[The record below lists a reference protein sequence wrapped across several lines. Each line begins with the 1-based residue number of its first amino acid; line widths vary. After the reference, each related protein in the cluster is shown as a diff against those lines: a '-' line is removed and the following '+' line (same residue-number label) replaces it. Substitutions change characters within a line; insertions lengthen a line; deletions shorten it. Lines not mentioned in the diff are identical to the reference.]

1 MKRIVGDDGAVE
13 PGCCEVEAI
22 GSRILKMNTADT
34 VQFLNDE
41 SLKLCTERKQ
51 ASVEPLVDRQRHWHA
66 RDTTE
71 ALS

>member
-1 MKRIVGDDGAVE
+1 VKRIVGDDGAVE

-41 SLKLCTERKQ
+41 SIEIVHGKKASER
-51 ASVEPLVDRQRHWHA
+51 
-66 RDTTE
+66 
-71 ALS
+71 